1 MNAEGA
7 LRFLEPISDA
17 SPAGED
23 LSFDPVLDEIKE
35 ARRSDDPTLTQGD
48 WVRDL
53 KTANWN
59 TVISV
64 SENLL
69 LKRTKDLQIIAYYVE
84 AMARKNGFGGLATG
98 LQVLEGSL
106 DRFWDSLFPTLED
119 GPDERISKLEWL
131 DAAVGDVVRELPMLP
146 ASAGGHSWSKWQESR
161 EVENLG
167 LKNPDLKA
175 EAVQAGKLSGEAFD
189 KAVKQSGGPWFKQIH
204 QDILAA
210 QQACAAVI
218 AQLDQRLGM
227 DAPTMEHL
235 KAAIEGCDALART
248 LRGKFEAM
256 PPQGADPALAAVVS
270 AARAQETAA
279 AAFAPPPGPPA
290 FAPQG
295 PPAPAQPD
303 PEAALRARA
312 QAIVQLRQVAT
323 YFRTYEPHSPVAPLV
338 ERAAR
343 WGEMNLE
350 TWLAEVVSDE
360 SVLTTLKTLL
370 DFREEIS

>member
-1 MNAEGA
+1 MNAEA
-7 LRFLEPISDA
+7 ASRFLEPISDA

-35 ARRSDDPTLTQGD
+35 ARRADDPTLTQGD

-59 TVISV
+59 AVISV
-64 SENLL
+64 TENLL
-69 LKRTKDLQIIAYYVE
+69 LKRTKDLQIIAFQVE
-84 AMARKNGFGGLATG
+84 ALTRKNGFSGLALG
-98 LQVLEGSL
+98 LQILEGSL
-106 DRFWDSLFPTLED
+106 DRFWECIFPTLED

-131 DAAVGDVVRELPMLP
+131 DAAVGDAVRDLPMLP
-146 ASAGGHSWSKWQESR
+146 ASAGAHSWAKWQESR

-167 LKNPDLKA
+167 LRNPDLKA
-175 EAVQAGKLSGEAFD
+175 AAIQAGKLSGEAFD
-189 KAVKQSGGPWFKQIH
+189 KAVKQAGGPWFKQLH

-210 QQACAAVI
+210 QQACTAVI
-218 AQLDQRLGM
+218 AQLDRRLGLE
-227 DAPTMEHL
+227 APTLARL

-248 LRGKFEAM
+248 LRGKFEAL
-256 PPQGADPALAAVVS
+256 PPQGADPALAAGTP
-270 AARAQETAA
+270 APHAQEAGTAPSPGL
-279 AAFAPPPGPPA
+279 AAFP
-290 FAPQG
+290 PQG
-295 PPAPAQPD
+295 PPAAPGQD

-312 QAIVQLRQVAT
+312 QAIIQLRQVAN

-350 TWLAEVVSDE
+350 SWLSEVVSDE
-360 SVLTTLKTLL
+360 SVLATLKTLL